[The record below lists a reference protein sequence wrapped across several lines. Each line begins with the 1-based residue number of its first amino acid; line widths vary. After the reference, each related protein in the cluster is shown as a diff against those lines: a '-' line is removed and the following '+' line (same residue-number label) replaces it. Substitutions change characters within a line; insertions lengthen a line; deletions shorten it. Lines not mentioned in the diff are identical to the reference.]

1 MSDFK
6 EIGFGAANWNQAINE
21 NFAKTDDKFNEIL
34 KGGSINDSG
43 WVACATL
50 VNGAHAYD
58 EDGKETTAEQDA
70 NAVKRRVIDFKKF
83 KMVLIS
89 GEITIDNFKD
99 LYRTIV
105 VTLPSGYPVES
116 GKAFGL
122 IAPSN
127 TSKTISSFVRWN
139 LKHDGTELTYINST
153 ITSVLPDD
161 ANLWLPI
168 NIFYLA
174 K

>member
-6 EIGFGAANWNQAINE
+6 KIGFGSQNWNQAINE
-21 NFAKTDDKFNEIL
+21 NFAQIFA
-34 KGGSINDSG
+34 GGGISDSG

-58 EDGKETTAEQDA
+58 VDGKETTAEQDA

-99 LYRTIV
+99 LSRTTL
-105 VTLPSGYPVES
+105 VTLPSGYRPDY

-122 IAPSN
+122 VAPSN
-127 TSKTISSFVRWN
+127 TMSDNSSSARWSLN
-139 LKHDGTELTYINST
+139 NAGTDLTYISST

-168 NIFYLA
+168 NIFYLS